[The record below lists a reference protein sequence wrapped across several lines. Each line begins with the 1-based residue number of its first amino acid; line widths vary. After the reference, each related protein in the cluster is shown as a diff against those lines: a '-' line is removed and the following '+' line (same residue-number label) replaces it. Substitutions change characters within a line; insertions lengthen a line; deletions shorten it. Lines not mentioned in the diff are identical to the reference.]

1 MNNPKFGYHWIWM
14 LPIAYIT
21 LVYDKVCD
29 FCVDIYRQI
38 KIKMI
43 YKRNPEIEKISKLAG
58 TKK

>member
-1 MNNPKFGYHWIWM
+1 MNNPKFGYHWVWI
-14 LPIAYIT
+14 LPIAFII